1 MPLEICGSTDYNEED
16 GDRELRLLKRRRMVE
31 QKSNQFWNIP
41 NVLTLLR
48 LLLIPVVVLLA
59 VRGQMI
65 WGGIAFI
72 LVCMTDLLDGYI
84 ARKYHMITK
93 VGIWLDPVADKLMAI
108 SVIITFTVLG
118 VVPLWVTVT
127 LFLKDGLLLVGGALA
142 LRNGNSTPSDI
153 FGKVSAFLLNASIA
167 AGFFR
172 EFLGQSY
179 LYLLYIALGLV
190 ILAFIRY
197 AIINWRLIFP
207 NKSGEKEE

>member
-1 MPLEICGSTDYNEED
+1 MAERSD
-16 GDRELRLLKRRRMVE
+16 K
-31 QKSNQFWNIP
+31 FWNIP
-41 NVLTLLR
+41 NILTLIR

-59 VRGQMI
+59 VQGKLVV
-65 WGGIAFI
+65 GGVLFI
-72 LVCMTDLLDGYI
+72 LVCMTDLADGYI
-84 ARKYHMITK
+84 ARKYNMITK

-118 VVPLWVTVT
+118 IVPLWVTVT
-127 LFLKDGLLLVGGALA
+127 LFIKDGLLLVGGAMA
-142 LRNGNSTPSDI
+142 LKNGNSTPSDI
-153 FGKVSAFLLNASIA
+153 FGKVSAFLLNTSIA

-197 AIINWRLIFP
+197 AIINWKLIFT
-207 NKSGEKEE
+207 KSSKEKEE